1 MPPVPNSLL
10 TTKLYF
16 PLPRPELVSRPR
28 LVERLRAGLN
38 GPLTLISAPAG
49 SGKTTLLAEWHSG
62 SGSGMPVAWLSL
74 DNEDNDISQF
84 LMYLTSALG
93 TLKAG
98 IGESTLAILQSPQP
112 PTTQFILT
120 ALINDL
126 ASALSTPF
134 ALVLED
140 YHVINSQPVH
150 DAMTYLLDHL
160 PALMRLVLLTR
171 ADPALPLPRLRA
183 HGQLTEIRAAD
194 LRFSLDEAAS
204 FLNRV
209 MGLSLTS
216 EQVAALE
223 AHTEGWITGLQL
235 AALSMQDQKD
245 VQGFI
250 SAFTGSHR
258 YIVDFLAEE
267 VLNRQPEAVRDFL
280 LRTSILDRMVAPLC
294 NVLTNRSD

>member
-1 MPPVPNSLL
+1 
-10 TTKLYF
+10 
-16 PLPRPELVSRPR
+16 
-28 LVERLRAGLN
+28 
-38 GPLTLISAPAG
+38 
-49 SGKTTLLAEWHSG
+49 
-62 SGSGMPVAWLSL
+62 
-74 DNEDNDISQF
+74 
-84 LMYLTSALG
+84 
-93 TLKAG
+93 
-98 IGESTLAILQSPQP
+98 
-112 PTTQFILT
+112 
-120 ALINDL
+120 
-126 ASALSTPF
+126 
-134 ALVLED
+134 
-140 YHVINSQPVH
+140 
-150 DAMTYLLDHL
+150 MTYLLDHL